1 MGWIEKIAQALAA
14 GVDAYRAARDEQR
27 AEIRRQAEARD
38 AELRR
43 RQAERRA
50 AAERGGGS

>member
-1 MGWIEKIAQALAA
+1 MGWIQEIAKALAA
-14 GVDAYRAARDEQR
+14 GVDAFRAARDQQR

-43 RQAERRA
+43 RDEERRRA
-50 AAERGGGS
+50 AQEAPR